1 MALANP
7 LFDCFKNRLV
17 DIAAASGGARRTNED
32 A

>member
-1 MALANP
+1 MALADR
-7 LFDCFKNRLV
+7 LFDSFNNRLV